1 MLRCNDISNAT
12 LDELYEDIVY
22 ILTSGEKLFVPRHNK
37 NLYKFWWNEEL
48 SLLEKSTVENSRA
61 WTAAGRPR
69 QRDGITRSSAVAERP
84 RDASCFSVVSFNIQ
98 RSLLLL

>member
-69 QRDGITRSSAVAERP
+69 QIDGITRSSAVAERP
-84 RDASCFSVVSFNIQ
+84 RDASCF
-98 RSLLLL
+98 L